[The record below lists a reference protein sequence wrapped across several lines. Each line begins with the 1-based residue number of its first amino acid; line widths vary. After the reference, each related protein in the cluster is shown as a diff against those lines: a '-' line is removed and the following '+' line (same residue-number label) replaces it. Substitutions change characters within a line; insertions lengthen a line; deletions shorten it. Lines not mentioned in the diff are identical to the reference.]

1 MNKKSF
7 GYYLLMLGLLILI
20 ALPLI
25 LLLYLSP
32 VNELWFY
39 IIIVII
45 IFTLIAA
52 FYDLKKI
59 FSRK

>member
-1 MNKKSF
+1 MF
-7 GYYLLMLGLLILI
+7 GLLILI

-25 LLLYLSP
+25 LLLYLRP